1 MRMKRNY
8 ENMSAYELIKAGLQ
22 EALRHARGE
31 MALKQRSASSLIKRR
46 PVSFSV

>member
-1 MRMKRNY
+1 MKRNY

-31 MALKQRSASSLIKRR
+31 MALKTTKRVIPDQER
-46 PVSFSV
+46 PVSSSV